1 MTVSSSSGWEAFM
14 TDRDKEHDLARG
26 KKAPFGF
33 GSKPAL
39 LLIDFYIGA
48 LGLTRQ
54 PLMEQIKTH
63 PGGMGL
69 EGWEAVDRT
78 KVLLEAARK
87 NGIPVI
93 HVTKLDRDNVVGWAN
108 RTGRKKQVAQTEAK
122 MPEELKR
129 RSAEIVA
136 EVAPIEGE
144 LVIRKA
150 APSAFNG
157 TVLPHMLQSWGIDT
171 LIACG
176 ESTSGCVRATVVD
189 GTSYSF
195 KMGVVEECTFDR
207 TEMSHWVNL
216 FDMNAKY
223 ADVVKLEAAVSYFE
237 QIAAERERSLA
248 GV

>member
-1 MTVSSSSGWEAFM
+1 MAGWDQFM
-14 TDRDKEHDLARG
+14 TERDREHNEARG
-26 KKAPFGF
+26 KKEPFGF
-33 GSKPAL
+33 GTKPAL
-39 LLIDFYIGA
+39 IMIDFYYGA

-69 EGWEAVDRT
+69 EGWAAVDQAAI
-78 KVLLEAARK
+78 LLEAARK
-87 NGIPVI
+87 NGIPVV
-93 HVTKLDRDNVVGWAN
+93 HVTKLDRDNAVGWAK
-108 RTGRKKQVAQTEAK
+108 RVARKRQSDASDAK
-122 MPEELKR
+122 LSDELKA

-136 EVAPIEGE
+136 EVAPLEHE
-144 LVIRKA
+144 LILRKA

-157 TVLPHMLQSWGIDT
+157 TILPHMLQSWGIDT

-189 GTSYSF
+189 GTTHSF

-216 FDMNAKY
+216 FDLDAKY
-223 ADVVKLEAAVSYFE
+223 ADVVKLAGAIAYFE
-237 QIAAERERSLA
+237 QVGSAAAAAAAS
-248 GV
+248 V

>member
-1 MTVSSSSGWEAFM
+1 MSMAGWEKFM
-14 TDRDKEHDLARG
+14 TERDKEHDAARG
-26 KKAPFGF
+26 KKEPFGF
-33 GSKPAL
+33 GEKPAL
-39 LLIDFYIGA
+39 LLIDFYVGA

-69 EGWEAVDRT
+69 EGWAAVDQT
-78 KVLLEAARK
+78 KILLEAARR
-87 NGIPVI
+87 NNIPVVHI
-93 HVTKLDRDNVVGWAN
+93 TKLDRDNAVGWAK
-108 RTGRKKQVAQTEAK
+108 RVGRKKQVGMSEDK

-136 EVAPIEGE
+136 ELTPLDNE
-144 LVIRKA
+144 LIIRKA

-157 TVLPHMLQSWGIDT
+157 TVLPYMLQSWGIDT

-189 GTSYSF
+189 GTTHSF
-195 KMGVVEECTFDR
+195 RMGVVEECTFDR

-216 FDMNAKY
+216 FDLNAKY
-223 ADVVKLEAAVSYFE
+223 ADVTKLANAIAYFDEIGSKSKAAVK
-237 QIAAERERSLA
+237 
-248 GV
+248 

>member
-1 MTVSSSSGWEAFM
+1 MPGWEKFM
-14 TDRDKEHDLARG
+14 TERDKMHDQARG
-26 KKAPFGF
+26 KKEPFGF
-33 GSKPAL
+33 GEKPAL
-39 LLIDFYIGA
+39 ILIDFYYGA

-69 EGWEAVDRT
+69 EGWAAVDQT
-78 KVLLEAARK
+78 KILLEAAR
-87 NGIPVI
+87 NNNIPVV

-108 RTGRKKQVAQTEAK
+108 RVGRRKQVGFAETK
-122 MPEELKR
+122 MSEELKR

-157 TVLPHMLQSWGIDT
+157 TVLPYMLQSWGIDT

-189 GTSYSF
+189 GTTHSF
-195 KMGVVEECTFDR
+195 RMGVVEECTFDR

-223 ADVVKLEAAVSYFE
+223 ADVIKLAEAVAYFE
-237 QIAAERERSLA
+237 SIAAKNKVSINA
-248 GV
+248 

>member
-1 MTVSSSSGWEAFM
+1 MAGWEKFM
-14 TDRDKEHDLARG
+14 TERDREHDLARG
-26 KKAPFGF
+26 KKEPFGF
-33 GSKPAL
+33 GKKPAL
-39 LLIDFYIGA
+39 ILIDFYIGA
-48 LGLTRQ
+48 LGLTRE
-54 PLMEQIKTH
+54 PLMEQIKTN

-69 EGWEAVDRT
+69 EGWAAVDKT
-78 KVLLEAARK
+78 KILLEAARK
-87 NGIPVI
+87 NNIPVV

-108 RTGRKKQVAQTEAK
+108 RTGRRKQVSKAQSK
-122 MPEELKR
+122 IPDELKR

-157 TVLPHMLQSWGIDT
+157 TVLPYMLQSWGIDT

-189 GTSYSF
+189 GTTHSF
-195 KMGVVEECTFDR
+195 QMGVVEECTFDR

-223 ADVVKLEAAVSYFE
+223 ADVIKLDQAIKYFE
-237 QIAAERERSLA
+237 EINAASKEI
-248 GV
+248 VNV

>member
-1 MTVSSSSGWEAFM
+1 MTAPGWEKFM
-14 TDRDKEHDLARG
+14 TERDKVHDQARG

-39 LLIDFYIGA
+39 LLIDFYVGA

-78 KVLLEAARK
+78 KTLLEAARTY
-87 NGIPVI
+87 GIPVI
-93 HVTKLDRDNVVGWAN
+93 HVTKLDRDNVVGWAS
-108 RTGRKKQVAQTEAK
+108 RTGRNKQVAQSEAK

-129 RSAEIVA
+129 RSAEIVS
-136 EVAPIEGE
+136 EVAPIDGE

-157 TVLPHMLQSWGIDT
+157 TVLPYMLQSWGIDT

-176 ESTSGCVRATVVD
+176 ESTSGCVRSTVVD
-189 GTSYSF
+189 GTTHSF

-216 FDMNAKY
+216 FDLNAKY
-223 ADVVKLEAAVSYFE
+223 ADVVKLNEAVAYFE
-237 QIAAERERSLA
+237 QVAAAREGSLA
-248 GV
+248 GA

>member
-1 MTVSSSSGWEAFM
+1 MTE
-14 TDRDKEHDLARG
+14 RDKEHDAIRG
-26 KKAPFGF
+26 KKEPFGF
-33 GSKPAL
+33 GEKPAL
-39 LLIDFYIGA
+39 ILIDFYYGA

-78 KVLLEAARK
+78 VELLAAARK
-87 NGIPVI
+87 NNIPVI
-93 HVTKLDRDNVVGWAN
+93 HVTKLDRDNAVGWAKRIN
-108 RTGRKKQVAQTEAK
+108 RKKQVSRAEEK

-136 EVAPIEGE
+136 ELAPLEHE
-144 LVIRKA
+144 LIIRKA
-150 APSAFNG
+150 APSAFSG
-157 TVLPHMLQSWGIDT
+157 TILPYMLQMWGIDT

-189 GTSYSF
+189 GTTHSF

-216 FDMNAKY
+216 FDMNSKY
-223 ADVVKLEAAVSYFE
+223 ADVIKLAEAIAYFE
-237 QIAAERERSLA
+237 EIGSKAKTAAT
-248 GV
+248 V

>member
-1 MTVSSSSGWEAFM
+1 MAGWDKFM
-14 TDRDKEHDLARG
+14 TERDREYENMRG
-26 KKAPFGF
+26 IREPFGF
-33 GSKPAL
+33 GRKPAL
-39 LLIDFYIGA
+39 LLIDFYIGV

-54 PLMEQIKTH
+54 PFLEQIKTN
-63 PGGMGL
+63 PGGLGL
-69 EGWEAVDRT
+69 EGWAAVDKT
-78 KVLLEAARK
+78 KILLESARK

-93 HVTKLDRDNVVGWAN
+93 HVTKLDRDNVAGWGS
-108 RTGRKKQVAQTEAK
+108 RIGRKETLGTLKAENAD
-122 MPEELKR
+122 ELKR

-157 TVLPHMLQSWGIDT
+157 TVLPYMLQSWGIDT

-176 ESTSGCVRATVVD
+176 ESTSGCVRSTVVD
-189 GTSYSF
+189 GTTHSF

-216 FDMNAKY
+216 FDLNAKY
-223 ADVVKLEAAVSYFE
+223 ADVINLDKAIAYFE
-237 QIAAERERSLA
+237 EIASAVPSSI
-248 GV
+248 

>member
-1 MTVSSSSGWEAFM
+1 MASWGWERFM
-14 TDRDKEHDLARG
+14 TERDKEHDEARG
-26 KKAPFGF
+26 KKEPFGF
-33 GSKPAL
+33 GTKPAL
-39 LLIDFYIGA
+39 LLIDFYYGV

-69 EGWEAVDRT
+69 EGWAAVDQT
-78 KVLLEAARK
+78 KILLAAARR

-93 HVTKLDRDNVVGWAN
+93 HVTKLDLDNTVGWAQ
-108 RTGRKKQVAQTEAK
+108 RIGRKNRPGTQEGG
-122 MPEELKR
+122 MPEELKA

-136 EVAPIEGE
+136 EVAPLPHE

-157 TVLPHMLQSWGIDT
+157 TILPYMLQSWGIDT

-176 ESTSGCVRATVVD
+176 ESTSGCVRSTVVD
-189 GTSYSF
+189 GTTHSF

-216 FDMNAKY
+216 FDLHAKY
-223 ADVVKLEAAVSYFE
+223 ADVVKLSGAVDYFE
-237 QIAAERERSLA
+237 KIGSMNNAALKL
-248 GV
+248 

>member
-1 MTVSSSSGWEAFM
+1 MRGWEKFM
-14 TDRDKEHDLARG
+14 TERDREHDAARG
-26 KKAPFGF
+26 KKEPFGF
-33 GSKPAL
+33 GDKPAL
-39 LLIDFYIGA
+39 ILIDFYVGA

-69 EGWEAVDRT
+69 EGWAAVDQT
-78 KVLLEAARK
+78 KKLLESARR

-93 HVTKLDRDNVVGWAN
+93 HITKLDGDNVVGWAK
-108 RTGRKKQVAQTEAK
+108 RTGRSKQVGLSEAK

-136 EVAPIEGE
+136 EVAPLEHE

-157 TVLPHMLQSWGIDT
+157 TVLPYMLQSWGIDT

-189 GTSYSF
+189 GTTHSF

-216 FDMNAKY
+216 FDLNAKY
-223 ADVVKLEAAVSYFE
+223 ADVVKLIEAEAYFDR
-237 QIAAERERSLA
+237 IGSRNSAAAQL
-248 GV
+248 

>member
-1 MTVSSSSGWEAFM
+1 MAKGWERFM
-14 TDRDKEHDLARG
+14 TERDKEHDAARG
-26 KKAPFGF
+26 KREPFGF
-33 GSKPAL
+33 GQKPAL
-39 LLIDFYIGA
+39 LLIDFYYGA

-78 KVLLEAARK
+78 VTLLAAAREH
-87 NGIPVI
+87 GIPVI
-93 HVTKLDRDNVVGWAN
+93 HVTKLDRDNAVGWAKRVKRN
-108 RTGRKKQVAQTEAK
+108 KQVSFSEAK
-122 MPEELKR
+122 MSEELKR

-136 EVAPIEGE
+136 ELAPLEHE
-144 LVIRKA
+144 LIIRKA

-157 TVLPHMLQSWGIDT
+157 TILPYMLQSWGIDT

-189 GTSYSF
+189 GTTHSF
-195 KMGVVEECTFDR
+195 YMGVVEECTFDR

-216 FDMNAKY
+216 FDLDSKY
-223 ADVVKLEAAVSYFE
+223 ADVINLARVVEYFE
-237 QIAAERERSLA
+237 EIGSKAKAAAS
-248 GV
+248 V